1 MGKKLRRGRVWG
13 KTQLRFKASVWPQA
27 EGSVCKPP
35 RGTRACQGTRWV
47 RFSGPPAPTSHKCGL
62 SICHVSRTL
71 SSWECS
77 RPPGR
82 WPPIPLPRKR
92 TQRGGVTRSPSLPPT
107 PPLQQEAAELASP
120 VCAPGPGMWVCTEI
134 PGHGQGLPEPRLP
147 PHPHPWEGP

>member
-1 MGKKLRRGRVWG
+1 MWG
-13 KTQLRFKASVWPQA
+13 KTQLRVQNSVWPQA

-47 RFSGPPAPTSHKCGL
+47 QFSGPPAPTSHKCGL

-71 SSWECS
+71 SSWEYS
-77 RPPGR
+77 RPPGEAASHSTAEETDSER
-82 WPPIPLPRKR
+82 QGDSLS
-92 TQRGGVTRSPSLPPT
+92 QSPPPT
-107 PPLQQEAAELASP
+107 PTPSRKRQSWQIP